1 MWGCGGVGD
10 GEMADTGNSERSG
23 SEAVWLAY
31 SPNSVLWT
39 IDSHAVR
46 ADPITFGRESAR
58 G

>member
-1 MWGCGGVGD
+1 MWGEWGMGD
-10 GEMADTGNSERSG
+10 GEMADTENSERSV

-31 SPNSVLWT
+31 SPNSALWT

>member
-1 MWGCGGVGD
+1 MGEWGD
-10 GEMADTGNSERSG
+10 GEMADTGYSERSG
-23 SEAVWLAY
+23 SETVWLAY

>member
-1 MWGCGGVGD
+1 MG
-10 GEMADTGNSERSG
+10 DTGDSERSVP
-23 SEAVWLAY
+23 EAVWLAY
-31 SPNSVLWT
+31 SPNSALWT